1 METLFREILADPP
14 TAPSPSTATASAS
27 PMIVTSSSVSSV
39 EGWNASG
46 LDEDVQRLFGMI
58 PDMSMGLEGL
68 GLDVNMGMGVGEWND
83 EFAMAFSGNGGAGIG
98 VF

>member
-1 METLFREILADPP
+1 MT
-14 TAPSPSTATASAS
+14 
-27 PMIVTSSSVSSV
+27 VTSSISSG

-46 LDEDVQRLFGMI
+46 MDEDVQRLFGMI
-58 PDMSMGLEGL
+58 PNMSMGLEGL
-68 GLDVNMGMGVGEWND
+68 GLDINIGMGIGEWND